1 MPAELG
7 MEDAVRGLCRA
18 LPDVEA
24 FISHGMPNFRRR
36 KGKVFA
42 ILALNHHGDG
52 RIALWLNTPP
62 AMQFDLVDAAPT
74 HYFIPQYVGPSG
86 WLGVR
91 LETGLAWKRLSELV
105 RQAYEHTVKHAGA
118 PLATPVVPAPSRRPT
133 LADVDPMFAPEAQ
146 RAVATMRGVCLEFPE
161 VSEGTNF
168 GKPVWRA
175 GKKVFAQ
182 CHAYRDQPVKVAF
195 WVGVDRQ
202 GLMTL
207 DPRFTIPAY
216 LGPGGWIALDVT
228 GGADVDELRALALES
243 YRHYASPRMLR
254 SLAGEGGATP
264 GGAAAGG
271 TGRGRGTKPP
281 LRAARAKASKKKAKG
296 RKAT

>member
-1 MPAELG
+1 MAEIG
-7 MEDAVRGLCRA
+7 IEDAVRGLCLA

-62 AMQFDLVDAAPT
+62 ALQSERVDESPR
-74 HYFIPQYVGPSG
+74 HFFVPQYVGPSG

-91 LETGLAWKRLSELV
+91 LETGLAWKRVCELV
-105 RQAYEHTVKHAGA
+105 RLAYEHTVKHSGP
-118 PLATPVVPAPSRRPT
+118 PLATPVVPGPSRRPT
-133 LADVDPMFAPEAQ
+133 LAEVEPMFAPQAQ
-146 RAVATMRGVCLEFPE
+146 AAVAAMREVCLALPE
-161 VSEGTNF
+161 SSEDTQF

-182 CHAYRDQPVKVAF
+182 CYAYRDAPVKAAF

-202 GLMTL
+202 GLMTM
-207 DPRFTIPAY
+207 DPRFSIPAY
-216 LGPGGWIALDVT
+216 LGPGGWIALDVAQ
-228 GGADVDELRALALES
+228 GFDLDELRSLALES
-243 YRHYASPRMLR
+243 YRHYASKRMLTALDPAPAPAPAQTRERASLRQGRR
-254 SLAGEGGATP
+254 SRP
-264 GGAAAGG
+264 K
-271 TGRGRGTKPP
+271 R
-281 LRAARAKASKKKAKG
+281 
-296 RKAT
+296 